1 MGEVTF
7 RRPEQADIGKLLV
20 SMRELDLQEII
31 AASGPDPW
39 ETLRRSLAYSTSAVA
54 ADLDGRL
61 LALFGLAPV
70 GMLSDTASPWCL
82 ATPALE
88 TKAGML
94 TRVARGYFR
103 AAQRDY
109 PRLVNYVDARNLPS
123 IAWLKIMGFTLSPEP
138 VPFGWAQLP
147 FYRFE
152 MGA

>member
-7 RRPEQADIGKLLV
+7 RRPTPLDALV
-20 SMRELDLQEII
+20 LAATMRQLDYDEVV
-31 AASGPDPW
+31 AASGPGVV
-39 ETLRRSLAYSTSAVA
+39 ETLRRSLTYSTSAVA
-54 ADLDGRL
+54 ADLDGKL
-61 LALFGLAPV
+61 LALFGIAPV
-70 GMLSDTASPWCL
+70 GMLSGTAAPWCL

-94 TRVARGYFR
+94 TRVARGYFK

-123 IAWLKIMGFTLSPEP
+123 IAWLKIMGFTLPPEP